1 MKKLKFVAICL
12 VAFTLFFQSCAKE
25 DSISNNDN
33 NNSSSCDVANIGD
46 DIIGTWTSD
55 SWSGSVNFE
64 SPSTS
69 GTRVFK
75 DPQDHMGAISGAA
88 VSYDEKFYTVTSSA
102 IIIEHRKCW
111 NCTSDA
117 EQWKY
122 SIIEYDCNKMVI
134 ESQRPGLPNTRYT
147 LTK

>member
-1 MKKLKFVAICL
+1 MSKFRLIALFII
-12 VAFTLFFQSCAKE
+12 ASALFFQSCTKE
-25 DSISNNDN
+25 EQPTPDDQ
-33 NNSSSCDVANIGD
+33 SCDAANISD

-55 SWSGSVNFE
+55 SWSGTVTFE
-64 SPSTS
+64 SPTTS
-69 GTRVFK
+69 GTKEFK
-75 DPQDHMGAISGAA
+75 DPQHHMGKIGGAA
-88 VSYDEKFYTVTSSA
+88 LTYDSKFYFTTSSS
-102 IIIEHRKCW
+102 ITIEHRKCW